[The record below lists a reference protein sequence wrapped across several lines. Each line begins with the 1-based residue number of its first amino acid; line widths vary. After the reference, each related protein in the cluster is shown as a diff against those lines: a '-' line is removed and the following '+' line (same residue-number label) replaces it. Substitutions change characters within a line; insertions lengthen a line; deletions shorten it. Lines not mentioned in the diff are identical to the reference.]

1 MPTSLQPHSTQITG
15 LPGEPG
21 ASAQNRPPSVG
32 QRETPGEGV
41 RERSLG
47 TAGQG
52 SREAEGRPREE
63 EPKKGEGRRQ
73 PGLGGGWDTWV
84 WPKNKHGAALGLPV
98 LFVPDLPG
106 TLGEG
111 AYLLEHWPQPAGDSW
126 TKTPFPWV
134 SPNDL
139 RNPGNTFGQAALEST
154 QDPAPHHTTM
164 TITSLLD
171 QVT

>member
-1 MPTSLQPHSTQITG
+1 MG
-15 LPGEPG
+15 LAIEQAWG
-21 ASAQNRPPSVG
+21 
-32 QRETPGEGV
+32 
-41 RERSLG
+41 SLG
-47 TAGQG
+47 T
-52 SREAEGRPREE
+52 PP
-63 EPKKGEGRRQ
+63 PK
-73 PGLGGGWDTWV
+73 
-84 WPKNKHGAALGLPV
+84 
-98 LFVPDLPG
+98 FVPDLPG